1 MNPYVAVS
9 FSVAFGLKTGLV
21 SSVQT
26 EVEDVT
32 WVVKE
37 MVDGRTEVRSW
48 VLATGVPCR
57 LNRNTGGASSRS
69 TVPGPA
75 EKQSFP
81 LHQSSQSV
89 TSHQQCKI
97 SFWEHTDIGLCP
109 QSLRR
114 N

>member
-26 EVEDVT
+26 EVKDVI

-37 MVDGRTEVRSW
+37 MADGRTEVRSW
-48 VLATGVPCR
+48 VLHTSVPCP
-57 LNRNTGGASSRS
+57 LSRNTGGASHG

-97 SFWEHTDIGLCP
+97 SFWEHRDIGLCP
-109 QSLRR
+109 RSLQR